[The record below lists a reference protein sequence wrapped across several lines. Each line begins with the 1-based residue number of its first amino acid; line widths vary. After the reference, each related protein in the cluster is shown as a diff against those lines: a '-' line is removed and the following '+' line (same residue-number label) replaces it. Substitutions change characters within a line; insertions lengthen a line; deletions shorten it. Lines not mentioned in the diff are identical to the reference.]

1 MRAISYIFVFILF
14 STSCSN
20 INHPVDKSRLS
31 SNDYRLFQGT
41 SVWPLAKAVHDENMT
56 SVKKILSTSPLLANI
71 PDSIYGNTL
80 LMITIINQDYDSF
93 KLLIDNGA
101 NINYHNTHGGI
112 SPLIEACSYKQYDCK
127 FVKALVA
134 KGANVND
141 TTNNAPNAQASP
153 LMAAARS
160 GNSSIVE
167 YLIKQGAD
175 INFKN
180 NFGSTPLGESIL
192 TKKYDIALILL
203 NNGADFSSAIYN
215 GLDEYGKSTVPIYLP
230 MALRN
235 AMIEIGTIE
244 YSKKREIIKFL
255 NTRGVCYDT
264 VPIPDYVIN
273 RAKAIYPSTW
283 REYLQQY

>member
-1 MRAISYIFVFILF
+1 MRIITYIFIVILF

-20 INHPVDKSRLS
+20 IDHPVDKSKLS

-41 SVWPLAKAVHDENMT
+41 PVWPLAKAAHNENMT
-56 SVKKILSTSPLLANI
+56 SVKKILSTSPQLANI
-71 PDSIYGNTL
+71 PDSIYGNTM
-80 LMITIINQDYDSF
+80 LMMAIINQDYDLF
-93 KLLIDNGA
+93 KMLIDNGA
-101 NINYHNTHGGI
+101 NINYHNTHGGQ
-112 SPLIEACSYKQYDCK
+112 SPLIEASSYKQYDSK
-127 FVKALVA
+127 FVNALVA

-141 TTNNAPNAQASP
+141 TTNNAPNAQVSP

-175 INFKN
+175 INYKN

-192 TKKYDIALILL
+192 TQKYDVALILL
-203 NNGADFSSAIYN
+203 NNGADFSSPIYN
-215 GLDEYGKSTVPIYLP
+215 GLDEYGKSTVPINLP
-230 MALRN
+230 LALRN
-235 AMIEIGTIE
+235 AMIEIGTPE
-244 YSKKREIIKFL
+244 YSKKREIINFL
-255 NTRGVCYDT
+255 KTRGVSYDT

-273 RAKAIYPSTW
+273 RAKVKYPSKL